1 MPRELKDTIW
11 LVISPERVEKMTKT
25 PPDTTRGKIAV
36 KVLVTVPI
44 GAFQPPVL
52 QKELR
57 VEDWRD
63 GTELGDMDLSQ
74 GVITQAEADLIVQ
87 RRLAKMAD
95 ILRERGAVV
104 TWPEPEPDA
113 VPQDL
118 DADGA

>member
-1 MPRELKDTIW
+1 MRDTVW
-11 LVISPERVEKMTKT
+11 LVVTRNKVDRMTQRM
-25 PPDTTRGKIAV
+25 PVVNRGELPV
-36 KVLVTVPI
+36 KVNVIVPAD
-44 GAFQPPVL
+44 AFQPPVL
-52 QKELR
+52 EMTLEVK
-57 VEDWRD
+57 DWRD
-63 GTELGDMDLSQ
+63 GTELADLSLTQ

-87 RRLAKMAD
+87 RRVAQMAD

>member
-25 PPDTTRGKIAV
+25 PPDTTRGRIAV

-118 DADGA
+118 EADGA